1 MGSSPRQA
9 QQKLPEPPILP
20 TLGHV
25 MSTNEMPKAY
35 EPAAHEDG
43 VYAAWEAS
51 GYFNP
56 DKLPGQRKE
65 AFTVVLPPPN
75 VTGTLHMGH
84 AVMLAV
90 EDTMVR
96 FARLRGK
103 KALWIPGTDHAA
115 IATQTKVEKLL
126 MKEGMK
132 DPRGELGREAFLER
146 VQAFASASHD
156 TIVNQCKKLGAS
168 LDWSREAYTLDV
180 VRTKAVRAAFTKM
193 YNDGLI
199 YRGYR
204 VVNWCAR
211 CQSTLAD
218 DEVQYREETS
228 KFYYLKYG
236 PIVIGTARPETKF
249 HDKVIVVHPEDER
262 YTNIVGKTFEVEWI
276 EGKVSA
282 TVIAD
287 KEADMTFGT
296 GAMTIT
302 PAHSHEDFAIAQ
314 AHGLEII
321 PIIDEHGVFTS
332 AAGSFT
338 GRSARE
344 SRDEI
349 VATLAGK
356 GLVERIDEKY
366 VHNLS
371 VCYRCDSPVEPLP
384 KLQWFINVNKTF
396 KFQASLR
403 APIHGI
409 ADGQEVTLKSVMQ
422 QVVRE
427 GEIKIVPDR
436 FEKTYFHW
444 IDHLRDWNISRQIW
458 FGHRVP
464 VWYRGEETFVG
475 IEAPEGEGW
484 TQDPDTLDTWFSSG
498 LWTLSTLGWPEET
511 LDLRTFHP
519 TSVLETG
526 YDILFFWIARM
537 VLMTTYCVGEVP
549 FKTVYLHGLV
559 RDEQGRKMSKSLD
572 NIIDPLD
579 MIAKYGADATR
590 LSLVIGNT
598 PGNDSRLSEEK
609 VAAYRNFTNKLWNIA
624 RFVLTTIGSQEGEV
638 RRSSGSQDPV
648 AATLVDRWILSRLGV
663 VTERV
668 TRHLD
673 TLEFSAAGEVLR
685 DFTWSEFADWYLEA
699 AKTQPGAST
708 NTILLFALERLLIL
722 WHPFM
727 PFVTEVIWKELGKDS
742 ALIVAEWPVP
752 SEASDAE
759 AERDFALVRDL
770 IVATRNLRS
779 TYRVE
784 PALFVTVAISTNEA
798 EAMLTA
804 QSDLLKRLARIETL
818 TIAASVPGSEDFASA
833 VVGTT
838 TVFLSLAGLVD
849 KDAERVRL
857 EEEITQLTNY
867 IASVESKLAN
877 VEFTAKAP
885 EKVVTGMRAK
895 LAEALAKRDVIAMQ
909 LKTLTSN
916 S

>member
-1 MGSSPRQA
+1 
-9 QQKLPEPPILP
+9 
-20 TLGHV
+20 

-35 EPAAHEDG
+35 EPASHEDG

-51 GYFNP
+51 GSFNP

-65 AFTVVLPPPN
+65 AFTVILPPPN
-75 VTGTLHMGH
+75 ATGTLHMGH
-84 AVMLAV
+84 AVMLAL
-90 EDTMVR
+90 EDIMVR

-115 IATQTKVEKLL
+115 IATNAKVEKILA
-126 MKEGMK
+126 KEGK
-132 DPRGELGREAFLER
+132 TKYDLGREAFVDR
-146 VQAFASASHD
+146 VKEFVAGSQS
-156 TIVNQCKKLGAS
+156 TIRHQLRKMGAS
-168 LDWSREAYTLDV
+168 LDWSREAYTLDET
-180 VRTKAVRAAFTKM
+180 RSASVRAAFKM
-193 YNDGLI
+193 MYDDGLI
-199 YRGYR
+199 YRGHR
-204 VVNWCAR
+204 VINWCPQCA
-211 CQSTLAD
+211 STLAD
-218 DEVQYREETS
+218 DEVQHKETNAVLYTFRYA
-228 KFYYLKYG
+228 KDF
-236 PIVIGTARPETKF
+236 PIVISSTRPETKF
-249 HDKVIVVHPEDER
+249 GDTAVAVHPSDAR
-262 YTNIVGKTFEVEWI
+262 YTEFVGKTFTGEFAGKALSIRVVTD
-276 EGKVSA
+276 EGVDPA
-282 TVIAD
+282 
-287 KEADMTFGT
+287 FGT
-296 GAMTIT
+296 GVLGVT
-302 PAHSHEDFAIAQ
+302 PAHSQIDAEIAAKNSLPFVSVIGEDGNMTA
-314 AHGLEII
+314 
-321 PIIDEHGVFTS
+321 D
-332 AAGSFT
+332 AGAS
-338 GRSARE
+338 S
-344 SRDEI
+344 
-349 VATLAGK
+349 AGK
-356 GLVERIDEKY
+356 SAKETRGLVVEWLRSEGLLEQEQD
-366 VHNLS
+366 VVQNLS
-371 VCYRCDSPVEPLP
+371 VCYRCGTAIEPLP
-384 KLQWFINVNKTF
+384 KLQWFVNVTKPFAFRT
-396 KFQASLR
+396 STY
-403 APIHGI
+403 APIAGLK
-409 ADGQEVTLKSVMQ
+409 DGQMVTLKELMQ
-422 QVVRE
+422 HVVRSE
-427 GEIKIVPDR
+427 QIEILPER

-444 IDHLRDWNISRQIW
+444 IDNLRDWCISRQIW

-464 VWYRGEETFVG
+464 VWYRGEETVVG
-475 IEAPEGEGW
+475 EEPTGEGW

-498 LWTLSTLGWPEET
+498 IWTISTLGWPNKDAV
-511 LDLRTFHP
+511 DLRTFHP
-519 TSVLETG
+519 TTVLETG
-526 YDILFFWIARM
+526 YDIIFQWVARM
-537 VLMTTYCVGEVP
+537 ILMTTYAVGEVP

-624 RFVLTTIGSQEGEV
+624 RFVLTTIGSQEGVV
-638 RRSSGSQDPV
+638 RRSSGSQEPV
-648 AATLVDRWILSRLGV
+648 AATLADRWILSRLGV